1 MDVCLYVIGTY
12 CGLCGGYSLQDKY
25 GFWLQGYA
33 MHACAS
39 EITIKAI
46 AVASSAPFHHNL
58 LLNEYLLSSLPDLSL
73 YCSYFV
79 LSRFV

>member
-1 MDVCLYVIGTY
+1 MS
-12 CGLCGGYSLQDKY
+12 LCNRDILRFMWRVQDKY

-33 MHACAS
+33 MHACES

-46 AVASSAPFHHNL
+46 AVAPSAPFLHNL

-79 LSRFV
+79 SSSFV